1 MCHEE
6 TRRIEE
12 DVMPAPKPCPYAPA
26 DEVFHVA
33 VRGDETGCFFDQY
46 TVAHSMPETLRRA
59 DRIVYLGWPPVIRVA
74 RIRFVEEKL

>member
-1 MCHEE
+1 MS
-6 TRRIEE
+6 T
-12 DVMPAPKPCPYAPA
+12 DPKPCPYAPA

-59 DRIVYLGWPPVIRVA
+59 DRSMYSGSPPVIRIAKV
-74 RIRFVEEKL
+74 RIVEVK

>member
-1 MCHEE
+1 MS
-6 TRRIEE
+6 T
-12 DVMPAPKPCPYAPA
+12 DPKPCPYSPS

-46 TVAHSMPETLRRA
+46 TVSHSRQEALRRA
-59 DRIVYLGWPPVIRVA
+59 DRSMYSGSPPVIRVA